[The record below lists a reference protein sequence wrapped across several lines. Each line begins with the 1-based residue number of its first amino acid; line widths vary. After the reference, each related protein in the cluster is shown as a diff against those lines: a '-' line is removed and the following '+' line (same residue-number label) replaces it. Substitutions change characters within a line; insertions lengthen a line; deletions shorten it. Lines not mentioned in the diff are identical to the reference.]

1 MSKPKFTAVADFG
14 HHMEPKRSDDRLN
27 QRLGNEP
34 NLRARGV
41 TVIDRL
47 LVHAESNPG
56 RVAFAESDRH
66 LELVRQISFG
76 ELLVQVRAGA
86 ARLRKVAEPGD
97 RVLIFFEPGLDPL
110 VAFLAALAARL
121 IAVPAALPA
130 MAGRRSPRRLSA
142 AENIIRDC
150 APRVVLC
157 SPAARAS
164 VAELLAEG
172 DGSVALHEWA
182 SLADDGEG
190 LGDAGEFIAGL
201 PTVNDVAFLQYT
213 SGSTAMPKG
222 VVVTH
227 ANIAHNQEGITAFVG
242 STENSTGISWLPM
255 FHDMG
260 LVGNALNPIW
270 VGFTILKLNPADFL
284 RRPTLWMEA
293 IAKFRGTI
301 TGGPNFAFQIATTRG
316 LPQGKTLD
324 LSSLET
330 CYCGSEPIRRET
342 LDAFARAFAPHGLR
356 PEVLKPCYG
365 LAESTLIV
373 SGCKPH
379 TAVFR
384 TARPPEQTMAA
395 AFVSA
400 PRGELVSCGAVAC
413 DDARIFIRD
422 AATHA
427 PLSEGD
433 IGEICAVSRSIS
445 PGYWTHLHDER
456 ARQYLDIER
465 TLPTGDLGFMQGGEL
480 YVCGR
485 IKNTIIVRGR
495 KFIAEDLED
504 LVEYQL
510 SGGNRVR
517 AAVFA
522 VIDGEREVVVVLV
535 ECRGTASETSGIE
548 DRVNQFFAQQC
559 GFVPDYVAVVR
570 PSTLPRTTS
579 GKLRRQASAELWR
592 QNLLGCVANEE

>member
-1 MSKPKFTAVADFG
+1 MNGSGNGCKGVEGDSTPCG
-14 HHMEPKRSDDRLN
+14 GRSDLA
-27 QRLGNEP
+27 G
-34 NLRARGV
+34 RGV
-41 TVIDRL
+41 TIIDRL
-47 LVHAESNPG
+47 LAHAESKPE
-56 RVAFAESDRH
+56 RVAFAESNRH
-66 LELVRQISFG
+66 LEIVRRISFA

-86 ARLRKVAEPGD
+86 ARLRKVADPGD

-130 MAGRRSPRRLSA
+130 ITPTTGEAAGKRGALRLSA
-142 AENIIRDC
+142 AQNIIRDC
-150 APRVVLC
+150 APRLVLC
-157 SPAARAS
+157 SPAAQAS
-164 VAELLAEG
+164 VVELLSDG
-172 DGSVALHEWA
+172 DGSITLHDWA
-182 SLADDGEG
+182 SLAVDGEEQ
-190 LGDAGEFIAGL
+190 GDAREFTAGL
-201 PTVNDVAFLQYT
+201 PTVHDVAFLQYT
-213 SGSTAMPKG
+213 SGSTALPKG

-227 ANIAHNQEGITAFVG
+227 ANIAHNQEGITTFIAA
-242 STENSTGISWLPM
+242 TQNSTMVSWLPM

-260 LVGNALNPIW
+260 LVGDALNPLW
-270 VGFTILKLNPADFL
+270 VGYTCVKLTPADFL

-301 TGGPNFAFQIATTRG
+301 TGGPNFAFQVAATRG
-316 LPQGKTLD
+316 LPEGKTLD
-324 LSSLET
+324 LTTLET

-379 TAVFR
+379 TVVFR
-384 TARPPEQTMAA
+384 TVRPPEQTTEE
-395 AFVSA
+395 AFVFA

-413 DDARIFIRD
+413 EGARIFIRD

-427 PLSEGD
+427 PLPEGD

-445 PGYWTHLHDER
+445 PGYWAHLREER
-456 ARQYLDIER
+456 TEPFLDIDR
-465 TLPTGDLGFMQGGEL
+465 TLPTGDLGFVRDGEL

-504 LVEYQL
+504 LVEHDL
-510 SGGNRVR
+510 SGVNRVR
-517 AAVFA
+517 AGVFA
-522 VIDGEREVVVVLV
+522 VAESEREAVVVLI
-535 ECRGTASETSGIE
+535 ECRGGSGETSEIE
-548 DRVNQFFAQQC
+548 ERVNRLILEHC
-559 GFVPDYVAVVR
+559 GFVPDHVAIVR

-579 GKLRRQASAELWR
+579 GKLQRQASAELWR
-592 QNLLGCVANEE
+592 QNGFWRTTSGE